1 MRLPGL
7 LFSSSLWRFRRE
19 RRSPEEVPMV
29 VRPIEWM
36 DGKIKLIDQSLLP
49 GEVVYRMVETP
60 EELAEWIKGLKVRGA
75 PLIGVAA
82 AFGCVLGALSSSAT
96 NYEDLQRHMDGVIAL
111 LASTRPTAVNLFW
124 ALERMRKLL
133 YSHSQAEL
141 SQIKK
146 LLQEEALQLQKE
158 DEMRC
163 KRIGEN
169 GARVIADGMRVLT
182 HCNAGTLATSYW
194 GTALGVLYSAREQG
208 KNMEVWVTETRPL
221 LQGAR
226 LTCWEL
232 RQAGLDPILIT
243 DNSAGWVIKKEKI
256 DCILVGADR
265 IALNGDV
272 ANKIGTYSLSI
283 LAKEH
288 GIPLYVAA
296 PTSTIDRSI
305 ESGEEIIIEER
316 SYDEVVD
323 FRGHRTA
330 PEGTKAMNYAF
341 DVTPSTHVSAIITE
355 VAVFE
360 PPYREK
366 LLESV
371 G

>member
-1 MRLPGL
+1 
-7 LFSSSLWRFRRE
+7 
-19 RRSPEEVPMV
+19 MV
-29 VRPIEWM
+29 VRPIEWL
-36 DGKIKLIDQSLLP
+36 DGKIRLIDQSRLP
-49 GEVVYRMVETP
+49 EKEIYHLIETP
-60 EELAEWIKGLKVRGA
+60 EELAEWIRRLKVRGA

-96 NYEDLQRHMDGVIAL
+96 KYEDFEHDMDGVFSL

-124 ALERMRKLL
+124 ALERMRRVLHT
-133 YSHSQAEL
+133 HSQGEV

-146 LLQEEALQLQKE
+146 FLHEEAVQLQKE
-158 DEMRC
+158 DERTC

-169 GARVIADGMRVLT
+169 GALLMKNGMRVLT
-182 HCNAGTLATSYW
+182 HCNAGALATSYW
-194 GTALGVLYSAREQG
+194 GTALGVLYSAHEQG
-208 KNMEVWVTETRPL
+208 KKIDVWVTETRPL

-265 IALNGDV
+265 IAVNGDV

-288 GIPLYVAA
+288 GIPLFVAA
-296 PTSTIDRSI
+296 PTSTIDCSI
-305 ESGEEIIIEER
+305 ESGQEIIIEKR
-316 SYDEVVD
+316 SPDEVVG
-323 FRGHRTA
+323 FRNCPTA
-330 PEGTKAMNYAF
+330 PEGTIAMNYAF

-355 VAVFE
+355 VGVFE
-360 PPYREK
+360 PPYREQ
-366 LLESV
+366 LLGLV